1 MCAAILPILSI
12 GAGIFGAV
20 TQARAASAQTAAV
33 NAQTAAAAAAAAQAP
48 SASPTASAASPD
60 VTASVQANRRLMAAR
75 AGFASTVANQGG
87 SSGIGVSQ
95 GNLMTQQLTGSIGTK
110 RTLGS

>member
-1 MCAAILPILSI
+1 MCGASILPILSI

-20 TQARAASAQTAAV
+20 TQARATS
-33 NAQTAAAAAAAAQAP
+33 AQTAAAAAAAAQAP

-95 GNLMTQQLTGSIGTK
+95 SNLMTPQLMGNIGTK